1 MYMQFPVMSMRNEC
15 LDLDLVFLLC
25 NVLFQ
30 GEYFFLQFVALSN
43 DFHNFWSHQKSDV
56 VQIRVQNIVDD

>member
-1 MYMQFPVMSMRNEC
+1 MQFPVMSMRNEC

-43 DFHNFWSHQKSDV
+43 DFHNF
-56 VQIRVQNIVDD
+56 